1 MRIKDFWPLFW
12 ARKVIDKL
20 IPGLSHEADG
30 LILQVGLCVCVCVSV
45 CVACGRVCV
54 GIHHTEWRV
63 TTRV

>member
-30 LILQVGLCVCVCVSV
+30 LILQVGLCVCVCVCV
-45 CVACGRVCV
+45 CCMWACVCW
-54 GIHHTEWRV
+54 HPPH
-63 TTRV
+63 